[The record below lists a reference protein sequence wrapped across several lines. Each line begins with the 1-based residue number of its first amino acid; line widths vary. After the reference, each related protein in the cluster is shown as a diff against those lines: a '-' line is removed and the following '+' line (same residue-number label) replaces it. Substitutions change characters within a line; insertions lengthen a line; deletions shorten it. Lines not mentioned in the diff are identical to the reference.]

1 MKNMKS
7 RVRKHIFFNTVRVLP
22 VAFCGCSMHI
32 FMYECL
38 WSTRISLHLYKQHP
52 IIVDWTMLTIPKRK
66 VILLE
71 KMIFVIV
78 CLLSN
83 GSSHSNIY
91 CTHLLPT
98 FAPWGS
104 SQKRCTFKGVFFRP
118 AGFYDVVLQISP
130 ISGANRGWCFVRW
143 PKRFFFASRHLMLSN
158 LQGVCFLSQLKPSD
172 DDASNQ
178 FDCKGSFTLFHNRLV
193 SKA

>member
-1 MKNMKS
+1 MSLKYSYFSAPIQTTSNNCGLNHAYYPKEES
-7 RVRKHIFFNTVRVLP
+7 DITRKI
-22 VAFCGCSMHI
+22 
-32 FMYECL
+32 
-38 WSTRISLHLYKQHP
+38 
-52 IIVDWTMLTIPKRK
+52 D
-66 VILLE
+66 
-71 KMIFVIV
+71 FVIV

-143 PKRFFFASRHLMLSN
+143 PKWFFLLLGISCFQIFKGLLFKPIEAKWWWCLKPIW
-158 LQGVCFLSQLKPSD
+158 LQGIIYTFSQST
-172 DDASNQ
+172 
-178 FDCKGSFTLFHNRLV
+178 CI
-193 SKA
+193 